1 MAIHNVF
8 ISHYSGDVERM
19 RRLKE
24 LLAKHDCDVRNS
36 SAEEDKGGVL
46 KHRGHEVSNETIARY
61 LRRGIKWAGALI
73 VIIGEHTHER
83 SWVNW
88 EIKEAAQQGKQ
99 IIGIYDLGCKNDV
112 ELPEAYKRYGGSP
125 IGWGSIDKLSD
136 MLDGKVPVPE
146 APDCTPSGPIYNMIH
161 IICQ

>member
-1 MAIHNVF
+1 MASHNVF
-8 ISHYSGDVERM
+8 MSHYSGDVNRL

-24 LLAKHDCDVRNS
+24 LLAQHDCDVRNS

-46 KHRGHEVSNETIARY
+46 RRHGHEVSDATIARY
-61 LRRGIKWAGALI
+61 LRRGIKWAGSVI

-83 SWVNW
+83 PWVNW
-88 EIKEAAQQGKQ
+88 EIREAARQGKQ
-99 IIGIYDLGCKNDV
+99 IIGIYDWNCKDKV

-125 IGWGSIDKLSD
+125 IGWNSLEKLSD

-146 APDCTPSGPIYNMIH
+146 APDCTPSVPIYNIIH
-161 IICQ
+161 IVCK